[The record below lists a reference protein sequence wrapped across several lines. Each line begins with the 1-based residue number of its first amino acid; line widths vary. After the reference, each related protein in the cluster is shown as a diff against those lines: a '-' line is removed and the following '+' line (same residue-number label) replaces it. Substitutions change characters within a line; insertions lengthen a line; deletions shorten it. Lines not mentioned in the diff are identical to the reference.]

1 MKILLRFDEGAAFCR
16 PSTRQKRKL
25 DVRGRQNAALRKE
38 ISTFVNISLI
48 HALVVLSVALGL
60 TLSGAWGSLGVRLG
74 FAWCSRLVILECQ
87 HLTEQKR

>member
-38 ISTFVNISLI
+38 ISIFVNISLI
-48 HALVVLSVALGL
+48 HAFVV
-60 TLSGAWGSLGVRLG
+60 SLKKNEVSKNGVNRPVR
-74 FAWCSRLVILECQ
+74 A
-87 HLTEQKR
+87 TA